1 MIYFSMGKV
10 GRPSNHIPVKYV
22 EYKKADGTVEAYIL
36 VNTKLIKLTPENMAT
51 LLAENNLANPYE
63 KPTND
68 EEKEKNER
76 PPPLNDASIGYLSQ
90 DGSLIKDG
98 IIDNKESTD
107 PAEIP
112 FENDEYNETNLGC
125 ETLSDSYFEPNFQV
139 HLFED
144 ENSNDEANNE
154 TTNDLAKNKSELI
167 PDLLDSNEPYNP
179 FQIYF

>member
-1 MIYFSMGKV
+1 MGKV

-22 EYKKADGTVEAYIL
+22 EYKKEDGTVEAYIL
-36 VNTKLIKLTPENMAT
+36 VNTKLIKLTPD
-51 LLAENNLANPYE
+51 NLQNPYE

-76 PPPLNDASIGYLSQ
+76 PPPLNEASIGYLSL
-90 DGSLIKDG
+90 DGSQIEDG
-98 IIDNKESTD
+98 VIDYKESTD

-112 FENDEYNETNLGC
+112 FEPDEYNETNLGC

-167 PDLLDSNEPYNP
+167 PDLLDSNESYNP